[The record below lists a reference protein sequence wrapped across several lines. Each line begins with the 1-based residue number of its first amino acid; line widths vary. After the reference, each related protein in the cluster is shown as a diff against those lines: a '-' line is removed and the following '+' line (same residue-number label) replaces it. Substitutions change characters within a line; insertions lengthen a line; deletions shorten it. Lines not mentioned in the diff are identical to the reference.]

1 MPTRPR
7 TLRLLLIAGT
17 ACAVGGLGG
26 VQGRA
31 WAQESR
37 HSEAVGFA
45 GGRLPLTTV
54 RGALS
59 FSSTRANVWTE
70 SQTAVGAQVQRLF
83 LSGDVTIRVGSY
95 EFNAAR
101 AAVWLERLEDSPT
114 PPNPA
119 SAGSPAEERAGVYQV
134 YIYFD
139 RVGNSRATAS
149 LSLAADRLPV
159 KAIVDVDGRVGL
171 AFDAAKQSRPVDPF
185 LDEAEAVFNESLRRL
200 ATGENPL
207 EQVPMAFEAE
217 RPFRQ
222 PLRVDP
228 TLSKPYRNVRD
239 LDLGEAA
246 GAFERQMSRLPFAEE
261 NAPIFAK
268 QGVITVAAG
277 SLVYRGQLPADETAA
292 TPPAEPAA
300 SPQVETAVIASEG
313 VIVQYV
319 DPKTNRGLQLESQR
333 AVIFLAKD
341 AKREA
346 GRTSFGVGD
355 VAGVYLEGDVLAT
368 DGKFTMRGP
377 KIYYDVQK
385 NKAILLDAVFWSYDE
400 DRRLPLYLRAEVIRQ
415 ESQQEFSGR
424 KARFSTSAFFEP
436 EFSLGAQEITI
447 RRKQVE
453 RESDGAAPEPTR
465 SGIALP
471 GTADPDAAILGLGAG
486 RATRTV
492 TIVEAADITLN
503 AEGVPVFYVPN
514 FTGDPEAVLLKDVR
528 FENSGANGAAV
539 KTRWNLAPL
548 LGYEDSQ
555 NTKIDFLLQ
564 NYFDRGP
571 ALGVDA
577 AYKDEDS
584 EGKLFAY
591 GVINDGGQDLLKP
604 GTRREWSHD
613 TRGIILGEERITLGE
628 HWTMFAEGSYLGD
641 ETFVDAFMESW
652 AETRREFTSQ
662 AFLARNDEN
671 TAFTLQAKTS
681 LNDFVANEY
690 LLQSR
695 GYSVQK
701 SPEIAYLRQSDLLF
715 ENSLVGDVFWTQE
728 WRYSNMAMQFD
739 EVYAR
744 ERGFDRS
751 DLSQRAFGINPGDRL
766 ADSLRAAGYEENN
779 VNRFDTRHEL
789 TAPQKLGPVDLTPFV
804 VGRLTAYDNDFRT
817 FSPQET
823 DNARM
828 WASTGARAS
837 TQIQR
842 VDDSVHSEFFD
853 LDRIRHIL
861 EPNITVWHA
870 GSSVDHQDLPVYDE
884 EVENLAE
891 GSMARIGLDQTWQT
905 KRGGGLGAKSHTADV
920 FKFNNAFVFSS
931 GDVNPKSPF
940 GRWIDFRPELSN
952 PGNYFTSEAAWQMTS
967 ALALT
972 GSTVYDL
979 DLNQQ
984 DRSTLGVLI
993 QHQPRFS
1000 TFSELR
1006 YLNPLDSTFL
1016 DLGASY
1022 QLTER
1027 YALTGLASYDLHN
1040 GGFQGAGGE
1049 LSRRSDAYLLALRLS
1064 YNNTTDST
1072 SFGFV
1077 VKPSLIAKKKRVRML
1092 DEEAD
1097 SAVTTESLK

>member
-1 MPTRPR
+1 MTHRPR
-7 TLRLLLIAGT
+7 IFAIILAAGF
-17 ACAVGGLGG
+17 ACAAPMNAARAQDRAEGAGGGGG
-26 VQGRA
+26 V
-31 WAQESR
+31 
-37 HSEAVGFA
+37 
-45 GGRLPLTTV
+45 RLPLSTV
-54 RGALS
+54 RGGLT
-59 FSSTRANVWTE
+59 FSSTRASIWTE

-101 AAVWLERLEDSPT
+101 AAVWLERLEDSGVAV
-114 PPNPA
+114 PA
-119 SAGSPAEERAGVYQV
+119 GGAPRAGVYQV

-149 LSLAADRLPV
+149 MSLAADRLPV
-159 KAIVDVDGRVGL
+159 KAIVDVDGEVGL
-171 AFDAAKQSRPVDPF
+171 RFDAARQDRPVDPF
-185 LDEAEAVFNESLRRL
+185 LDEAEAVYSEAQRRL
-200 ATGENPL
+200 SAGESPL
-207 EQVPMAFEAE
+207 EQVPMAFEAD

-228 TLSKPYRNVRD
+228 TLSRPYRNVRD

-246 GAFERQMSRLPFAEE
+246 GAFERQMARLPFADE

-268 QGVITVAAG
+268 QGVITVSAG
-277 SLVYRGQLPADETAA
+277 NLVYQGKLAADPA
-292 TPPAEPAA
+292 TPTTPAA
-300 SPQVETAVIASEG
+300 PAPESSALSPQSPESAILASDG
-313 VIVQYV
+313 VIIQYV
-319 DPKTNRGLQLESQR
+319 DPKTNRGLQLEAQR
-333 AVIFLAKD
+333 AVIFLGAE
-341 AKREA
+341 AKREP

-415 ESQQEFSGR
+415 ESQQEFTG
-424 KARFSTSAFFEP
+424 KNARFSTSAFFEP
-436 EFSLGAQEITI
+436 EFSLGAQQITI

-453 RESDGAAPEPTR
+453 READAMAAEPTR
-465 SGIALP
+465 SGILLP
-471 GTADPDAAILGLGAG
+471 GTANPDAMILGAG
-486 RATRTV
+486 GQRQTRTV
-492 TIVEAADITLN
+492 TLVEASDITLN
-503 AEGVPVFYVPN
+503 AEGFPVFYVPN

-539 KTRWNLAPL
+539 KTRWNMAPL

-555 NTKIDFLLQ
+555 NTKIDLLLQ
-564 NYFDRGP
+564 HYFDRGP

-584 EGKLFAY
+584 EGSLFAY
-591 GVINDGGQDLLKP
+591 SVINDGGQDLLKP
-604 GTRREWSHD
+604 GTRREWTQD
-613 TRGIILGEERITLGE
+613 TRGIILGEERISLGE
-628 HWTMFAEGSYLGD
+628 HWNLFAEGSYLGD

-671 TAFTLQAKTS
+671 TAFTMQVKTS
-681 LNDFVANEY
+681 LNDFTANEY
-690 LLQSR
+690 LLQSK

-701 SPEIAYLRQSDLLF
+701 SPELAYLRQSDLLF

-728 WRYSNMAMQFD
+728 WRFSNMSMQFD

-744 ERGFDRS
+744 ERGFDRA
-751 DLSQRAFGINPGDRL
+751 DLSQDAFGINPGDRI
-766 ADSLRAAGYEENN
+766 ADALRGAGYEENN
-779 VNRFDTRHEL
+779 VNRFDARHEL
-789 TAPQKLGPVDLTPFV
+789 SAPQKLGPVDVTPFV
-804 VGRLTAYDNDFRT
+804 VGRGTVYDNDFRT
-817 FSPQET
+817 FSPQES
-823 DNARM
+823 DNARL
-828 WASTGARAS
+828 WASAGARAS

-842 VDDSVHSEFFD
+842 VDDSVHSDFFD
-853 LDRIRHIL
+853 LSRIRHIL
-861 EPNITVWHA
+861 EPNLTVWHA

-905 KRGGGLGAKSHTADV
+905 KRGTGFAGKTHTADV
-920 FKFNNAFVFSS
+920 FKFNNAVVFSS
-931 GDVNPKSPF
+931 GDVDPKSPF

-967 ALALT
+967 SLAVT

-984 DRSTLGVLI
+984 DRSTLGMII
-993 QHQPRFS
+993 QHPPRFS
-1000 TFSELR
+1000 TFGELR

-1049 LSRRSDAYLLALRLS
+1049 LSRKSDAYLLALRLS

-1077 VKPSLIAKKKRVRML
+1077 VKPSLIAKKKRVRIL

-1097 SAVTTESLK
+1097 SAVTTESLR